1 MKRLITFIS
10 LIVIILLGYT
20 LITKGFENDK
30 ITIASYNTIESKS
43 EALTQKLA
51 SYNKRN
57 QEDYETAKSTLET
70 SIKNYKNSKTKY
82 EEIYKELADVL
93 NNPSDETGVAEE
105 VIYSDKEIYR
115 IDFVMVILDRYADK
129 YGVDVEFKVVTSSS
143 VDPSSTIYNYF
154 LANLEFTVTGQYM
167 DVTNF
172 ISELEN
178 DEDLQW
184 QINNFTMQSG
194 SANGYSGVSAKFV
207 VKSIPIDSKSYIATQ
222 SASGNN
228 SENNQSADGSDNTG
242 NTTNTTATDGGNS
255 VANNTDN
262 SVNNSTNSVSNTTS
276 NSVAN
281 NTVN

>member
-43 EALTQKLA
+43 EALTKKLA
-51 SYNKRN
+51 SYNKKN

-82 EEIYKELADVL
+82 EEIYEELADVL
-93 NNPSDETGVAEE
+93 NNTSDESGIPEE

-129 YGVDVEFKVVTSSS
+129 YGVDVEFKVVTSST
-143 VDPSSTIYNYF
+143 VDPSSSIYNYF

-184 QINNFTMQSG
+184 QINNFSMQSG
-194 SANGYSGVSAKFV
+194 SSNGYSGVSAKFV
-207 VKSIPIDSKSYIATQ
+207 VKSIPIDSKSYIASQ
-222 SASGNN
+222 VENSNN
-228 SENNQSADGSDNTG
+228 SEDKSTEDGAENSGDTTNTTQDENTVANNDINNTVD
-242 NTTNTTATDGGNS
+242 NTTNT
-255 VANNTDN
+255 
-262 SVNNSTNSVSNTTS
+262 VSNTTANTVS
-276 NSVAN
+276 N